1 MIKYF
6 EIVKQTAT
14 NCWIKPAATHKYDPC
29 KDQQGSQTTGMRK
42 WVHFLAAARQ
52 FPAQKSK
59 GKHAKQPVSRKINE
73 KKKKNRS
80 KKSAKRKE
88 SRQKE
93 DLRLYRH
100 KVY

>member
-29 KDQQGSQTTGMRK
+29 KDQQGSQTTGMPK
-42 WVHFLAAARQ
+42 WVHFLAAARH

-59 GKHAKQPVSRKINE
+59 GKHAKQPVSRKIKE
-73 KKKKNRS
+73 KKKESFKEIC
-80 KKSAKRKE
+80 KKKRK
-88 SRQKE
+88 
-93 DLRLYRH
+93 
-100 KVY
+100 

>member
-1 MIKYF
+1 MIKFF

-14 NCWIKPAATHKYDPC
+14 NCWIKPAAIHKYDPC

-42 WVHFLAAARQ
+42 WVNFLAAARQ

-73 KKKKNRS
+73 KKNESFKEICKK
-80 KKSAKRKE
+80 KRK
-88 SRQKE
+88 
-93 DLRLYRH
+93 
-100 KVY
+100 